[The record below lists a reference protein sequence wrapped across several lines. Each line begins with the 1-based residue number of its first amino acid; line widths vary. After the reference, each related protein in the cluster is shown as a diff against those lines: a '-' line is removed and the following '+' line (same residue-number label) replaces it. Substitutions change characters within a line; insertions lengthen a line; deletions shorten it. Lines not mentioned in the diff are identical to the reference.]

1 MNALQRDLID
11 EIRADYALAETQQ
24 VRFVLLGDVAGVLG
38 ASSEEVLKAQG
49 EAGWPCPMLR
59 AYARCLQ
66 SL

>member
-1 MNALQRDLID
+1 MNALQLYLIGK
-11 EIRADYALAETQQ
+11 IRTDYALAETSTGK
-24 VRFVLLGDVAGVLG
+24 FSLLGDVAGVLG